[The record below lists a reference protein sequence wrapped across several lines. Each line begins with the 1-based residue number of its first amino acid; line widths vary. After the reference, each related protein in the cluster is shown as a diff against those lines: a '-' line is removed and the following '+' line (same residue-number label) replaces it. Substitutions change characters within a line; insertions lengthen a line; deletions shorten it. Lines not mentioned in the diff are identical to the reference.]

1 MKKFK
6 FSLDRMLDY
15 QQQNM
20 QKEKNVMGQIMEQ
33 IISCENQRK
42 KVETELEQIHA
53 DMDREIRKGT
63 TIYQI
68 RLFTTM
74 IENGKRQLSGI
85 KSRLNILEQEKEK
98 QREIVVEASKEVTKL
113 EKLKEKQW
121 EEYRHAEA
129 KEQELVISEHVA
141 GQFIRQGGF

>member
-15 QQQNM
+15 QQQNL

-33 IISCENQRK
+33 ILICENKKK
-42 KVETELEQIHA
+42 KVETEIVQIHA
-53 DMDREIRKGT
+53 DMDKEIRKGT
-63 TIYQI
+63 SIYQI

-74 IENGKRQLSGI
+74 IENGKRQLEGI
-85 KSRLNILEQEKEK
+85 KSRMCILEQEKEK

-113 EKLKEKQW
+113 EKLKEKQL

-129 KEQELVISEHVA
+129 KEQELIISEHVA
-141 GQFIRQGGF
+141 GQFVRQGGF